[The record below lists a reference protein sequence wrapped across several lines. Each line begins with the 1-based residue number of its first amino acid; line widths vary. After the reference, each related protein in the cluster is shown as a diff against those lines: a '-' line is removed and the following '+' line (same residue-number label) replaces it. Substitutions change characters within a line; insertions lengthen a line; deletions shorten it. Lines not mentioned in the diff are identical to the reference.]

1 MANENIKVLHLI
13 DSGGL
18 YGAEKMLLALV
29 SEQIKHGIEPMI
41 FSVGEP
47 GIGPKPL
54 EVEAS
59 RSGLPVTPWRMK
71 PGFNLME
78 ALKIMRW
85 ATDHDYSLLH
95 SHGYKFDIL
104 FGLLPIKIRGLPIIS
119 TVHGYVKAK
128 FPRKIWFYE
137 LLDRIALRSVD
148 HVIFVRKGM
157 ELDVGSLCRSSV
169 IPNGISLEQKTHNAS
184 LSSDIQGF
192 ISNHNKLIVAVG
204 RLSKEK
210 GFDVLVNAFAMLTEN
225 HSDVGLVIAGEGQDR
240 QRIEELVE
248 NLRLP
253 KNVSIPGY
261 VSNIPEL
268 LDEADALV
276 IPSFTEGLPM
286 VLLEAMQARCPVV
299 ATSVGGIPEVLD
311 YGNAGFLIPRGD
323 PVALFRELAELL
335 ETTEQIEPKINHA
348 FHRLVAEYSAEAMSL
363 SYKKIYSEILDN

>member
-148 HVIFVRKGM
+148 HVIFVRKG
-157 ELDVGSLCRSSV
+157 
-169 IPNGISLEQKTHNAS
+169 IS
-184 LSSDIQGF
+184 
-192 ISNHNKLIVAVG
+192 
-204 RLSKEK
+204 
-210 GFDVLVNAFAMLTEN
+210 
-225 HSDVGLVIAGEGQDR
+225 
-240 QRIEELVE
+240 
-248 NLRLP
+248 
-253 KNVSIPGY
+253 
-261 VSNIPEL
+261 
-268 LDEADALV
+268 
-276 IPSFTEGLPM
+276 
-286 VLLEAMQARCPVV
+286 
-299 ATSVGGIPEVLD
+299 
-311 YGNAGFLIPRGD
+311 
-323 PVALFRELAELL
+323 
-335 ETTEQIEPKINHA
+335 
-348 FHRLVAEYSAEAMSL
+348 
-363 SYKKIYSEILDN
+363 